1 MIKEKKKNNK
11 YNFKKTK
18 KQLLKEYLRTV
29 FCSVIFAIIFTS
41 CLALHARNEMIK
53 NLYIGDEEQQ
63 KLDKELAQQ
72 IIAQS
77 NLIKDLQSKNYL
89 ICMHVGDL
97 YETAGD
103 YKNAEFAYELAIQ
116 KARQG
121 VYKPYYKLICV
132 LVEQEEF
139 AKANDILNNIQD
151 YTNKN
156 LIKFKTRSY
165 IVIGDKYYSIGKFI
179 KAGKSYEKADFYYNK
194 FSRKDS
200 VIDASIKKRIIN
212 SYIQAA
218 DIMVKTGMN
227 TDAVRYLQKA
237 EKYNPED
244 FQVRYKLAIVLSDLN
259 PEKSV
264 AYFDKLLKEIPQDI
278 DYGVYNNALLKSAN
292 IADLDNRPAEAK
304 YYRYK
309 IHSID
314 MFVNRKVIYKND
326 IEIALKSFIAKKV
339 FFTYPLKAVYQ
350 FSNIS
355 HTDIINL
362 KGDFVLTVDDKP
374 VETITKIISD
384 KNSPLYSN
392 SESQNEVNI
401 KFKKKIF
408 TKKEL
413 SNYKVKIYLYKDD
426 KFKTLAGENSIPHK

>member
-1 MIKEKKKNNK
+1 MIKEKKKNTK

-18 KQLLKEYLRTV
+18 KQLLLEYLRTV
-29 FCSVIFAIIFTS
+29 FCSILFAIIFTS
-41 CLALHARNEMIK
+41 FLALHARNEMIK
-53 NLYIGDEEQQ
+53 NLYTDADEQQ

-72 IIAQS
+72 IISQS
-77 NLIKDLQSKNYL
+77 NLIKDLQSKNYI

-103 YKNAEFAYELAIQ
+103 YKNAEIAYELAVR
-116 KARQG
+116 KAKQG
-121 VYKPYYKLICV
+121 NYKPYYKLIYV
-132 LVEQEEF
+132 LAEQENF
-139 AKANDILNNIQD
+139 AKADEILNSIKD
-151 YTNKN
+151 HTNKG

-179 KAGKSYEKADFYYNK
+179 KAGKSYEKADFYYNT
-194 FSRKDS
+194 FSKKDN
-200 VIDASIKKRIIN
+200 VIDESIKKRIIN
-212 SYIQAA
+212 SYVQAA

-227 TDAVRYLQKA
+227 SDAVRFLQKA
-237 EKYNPED
+237 EKYNPEN
-244 FQVRYKLAIVLSDLN
+244 FNVRYKLAIVLSDLD

-264 AYFDKLLKEIPQDI
+264 AYLEKLLKEIPQDI
-278 DYGVYNNALLKSAN
+278 DYGVYNNALLKAAN
-292 IADLDNRPAEAK
+292 IADLDNRPAKAK

-326 IEIALKSFIAKKV
+326 IEIVLKSFSAKKV
-339 FFTYPLKAVYQ
+339 FFTYPLKAVYE

-355 HTDIINL
+355 NIDIVNL

-374 VETITKIISD
+374 VETVTKTISD
-384 KNSPLYSN
+384 KNKPLYSN
-392 SESQNEVNI
+392 SETQNEVNI

-413 SNYKVKIYLYKDD
+413 DNYKVKIYLYKDE
-426 KFKTLAGENSIPHK
+426 KYKTLAGENAIPRK